1 MDDAADAAGDDPIVA
16 LEKRF
21 RSRIVALKRQLEDR
35 ERRATNAKYVNE
47 ANEALAAEATSR
59 QILAESA
66 AAQAARVARR
76 VGEQNDA
83 ARRDRTLAALEAQ
96 SVRQTSE
103 ISRCETAIRD
113 CHSDPILRLPAGTAR
128 RRELAKLEEELKEL
142 RSTQASVAA
151 RRDELRRTA
160 ALHEEMR
167 VAAADG
173 DAEGVIAL
181 LQRGVSVNAPDASG
195 CSAVHYACRAGHAH
209 VVERCIDAG
218 ADLAP
223 PRDAAVGGALHG
235 AASPLVVAAEH
246 GHDEVV
252 QLLCERGGAA
262 QLHAADETGKTALHV
277 ACAKG
282 HEHVARALL
291 GAGAHANVVDRTG
304 STPLHVVAATKHV
317 RLARLLVD
325 RGADL
330 TLRNREEHTALDA
343 ARAHENRAVIELLAP
358 LVARALAKGAD

>member
-47 ANEALAAEATSR
+47 ANEAL
-59 QILAESA
+59 
-66 AAQAARVARR
+66 
-76 VGEQNDA
+76 
-83 ARRDRTLAALEAQ
+83 
-96 SVRQTSE
+96 
-103 ISRCETAIRD
+103 
-113 CHSDPILRLPAGTAR
+113 
-128 RRELAKLEEELKEL
+128 
-142 RSTQASVAA
+142 
-151 RRDELRRTA
+151 
-160 ALHEEMR
+160 
-167 VAAADG
+167 
-173 DAEGVIAL
+173 
-181 LQRGVSVNAPDASG
+181 
-195 CSAVHYACRAGHAH
+195 
-209 VVERCIDAG
+209 
-218 ADLAP
+218 
-223 PRDAAVGGALHG
+223 
-235 AASPLVVAAEH
+235 AAEH

-330 TLRNREEHTALDA
+330 ALRNREEHTALDA

-358 LVARALAKGAD
+358 LVARALGKGASKGGAD